1 MENPVKNRID
11 MPISTGTKKFSE
23 WRITM
28 SKCKNGAADMLVPT
42 KTHVSVTVNVT
53 NIVKY
58 VSLAGVAIVGIIF
71 GTKSYIECMK
81 VQKTG
86 SEKN

>member
-1 MENPVKNRID
+1 MCKCKKAMETVNRIC
-11 MPISTGTKKFSE
+11 P
-23 WRITM
+23 
-28 SKCKNGAADMLVPT
+28 SKAT
-42 KTHVSVTVNVT
+42 VSVTVNVT

-81 VQKTG
+81 AKKETNTK
-86 SEKN
+86 EH